1 MGEVLCTIRVMPTG
15 VDVDLERVK
24 ADIQKALS
32 PNEISELP
40 VAFGLKALIV
50 KKIIPDS
57 EGGTEVLEG
66 KIKGTEGVESA
77 ETVEVTLV

>member
-1 MGEVLCTIRVMPTG
+1 MPTG